1 MDKSEIDSRII
12 ELQTIESRFSDDE
25 IAASVNYARSC
36 QRLLRAL
43 ESKTYKLMEVSAAV
57 QWDETTRNLYHSS
70 FYSDYAKKT
79 YDEAVANFEKKSNEY
94 DASVDVLAQ
103 TMKDMEVARDELGHY
118 LSDKFLLDREVLS
131 SLATNNKKFRNQ

>member
-1 MDKSEIDSRII
+1 M
-12 ELQTIESRFSDDE
+12 
-25 IAASVNYARSC
+25 NYASSC

-70 FYSDYAKKT
+70 FYSEYAKRA
-79 YDEAVANFEKKSNEY
+79 YDEAVANFEKKSDEY

-103 TMKDMEVARDELGHY
+103 AIKDMEVARDKLGHY
-118 LSDKFLLDREVLS
+118 LSDKFLLDRKILS
-131 SLATNNKKFRNQ
+131 SLATNSKKFRKGSDH